1 MPRHALTAGV
11 VTLALLAAGCSEDP
25 KPKAAS
31 PSSTTTAT
39 PSTTTA
45 TPPPL
50 RVTAKG
56 LPKDLMATMR
66 GVYLGGRV
74 AATGDVAGYV
84 AKRKPLKKNV
94 ALSGSTG
101 SWKGTPIAAVAYG
114 KDVTLLVKSKKR
126 WTVVGGWWPS
136 LGLKQR
142 VPTKTM
148 RVLAIGSDA
157 RPQQRVDGQRADAL
171 HIIGVDAKGVGGIV
185 GIPRDSWV
193 PLASGG
199 TNKIN
204 AALAFGGAKGV
215 TRTVQ
220 SYSGVPIDGYVL
232 TGFKG
237 FRGMVNTMGG
247 IRFVASE
254 VLRSSHGTT
263 LLKKGVNILRGEP
276 ALNVARE
283 RKTLSNGDFGRSA
296 NQARLMLA
304 GMGMARSGGAAR
316 LPKYLSAMG
325 PHVQTNLSAAQVLN
339 LSAAA
344 LVTNASKVPNKVT
357 PGGVGMRSG
366 QSVVLLGGGAQ
377 SLFRDMRDGRL
388 GG

>member
-1 MPRHALTAGV
+1 MSRRSLTAAAVALALT
-11 VTLALLAAGCSEDP
+11 AAGCSGDSE
-25 KPKAAS
+25 PKAGPTTTSA
-31 PSSTTTAT
+31 TTTAT
-39 PSTTTA
+39 PTTP

-50 RVTAKG
+50 TVTGKG
-56 LPKDLMATMR
+56 LPKDLLATMR
-66 GVYLGGRV
+66 VVYLGGK
-74 AATGDVAGYV
+74 APATGDVAGYV
-84 AKRKPLKKNV
+84 AKRKPVKKDV
-94 ALSGSTG
+94 ALTGSTG
-101 SWKGTPIAAVAYG
+101 SWKGTPIAAVGHG
-114 KDVTLLVKSKKR
+114 KDVTLLVKNKKT
-126 WTVVGGWWPS
+126 WTIVGGWWPS

-142 VPTKTM
+142 VPTKPM

-171 HIIGVDAKGVGGIV
+171 HIIGVDGKGVGGIV

-199 TNKIN
+199 SGKVN
-204 AALAFGGAKGV
+204 AALAFGGAKGQ

-220 SYSGVPIDGYVL
+220 NATGVPIDGYVM

-237 FRGMVNTMGG
+237 FRAMVNSMGG
-247 IRFVASE
+247 IKFVASSAMK
-254 VLRSSHGTT
+254 SSHGTT

-283 RKTLSNGDFGRSA
+283 RKTLPNGDFGRSA
-296 NQARLMLA
+296 NQGRLILA
-304 GMGMARSGGAAR
+304 GMAMAGSGGPTT
-316 LPKYLSAMG
+316 LPRYLTKMS
-325 PHVQTNLSAAQVLN
+325 PHIHTDLSAAQILN

-344 LVTNASKVPNKVT
+344 LVSSPGKVPNKVA
-357 PGGVGMRSG
+357 PGGVGTRSG

-377 SLFRDMRDGRL
+377 SLFADIKDGRL

>member
-1 MPRHALTAGV
+1 MPRHAVTAGV
-11 VTLALLAAGCSEDP
+11 VTLALLASGCSGDS
-25 KPKAAS
+25 KDKAAPS
-31 PSSTTTAT
+31 PTSTTSTTT
-39 PSTTTA
+39 TTKPA
-45 TPPPL
+45 PPPL

-56 LPKDLMATMR
+56 LPSDLVATMKV
-66 GVYLGGRV
+66 VYLGGKV
-74 AATGDVAGYV
+74 PATGDVAGYV
-84 AKRKPLKKNV
+84 GKRNPLKKSV
-94 ALSGSTG
+94 ALTGSTG
-101 SWKGTPIAAVAYG
+101 RWKNVPIAAVAYG
-114 KDVTLLVKSKKR
+114 KDVTLLVKDRKK

-136 LGLKQR
+136 LGLQQR
-142 VPTKTM
+142 VPSKTM

-157 RPQQRVDGQRADAL
+157 RPKEKVSSTRADSL

-204 AALAFGGAKGV
+204 AALAFGGATGV

-220 SYSGVPIDGYVL
+220 SNSGVRIDGYVM

-254 VLRSSHGTT
+254 VLKSGKGAT
-263 LLKKGVNILRGEP
+263 LLKKGVNLLRGEP

-283 RKTLSNGDFGRSA
+283 RHALPNGDFGRSA
-296 NQARLMLA
+296 NQGRLILA
-304 GMGMARSGGAAR
+304 GMGMARSGGAAK
-316 LPKYLSAMG
+316 LPKYLSAMW
-325 PHVQTNLSAAQVLN
+325 PHVETNLSAAQVLN

-344 LVTNASKVPNKVT
+344 LVTDPTKVPNKVA

-377 SLFRDMRDGRL
+377 SLFRDIKDGRL

>member
-1 MPRHALTAGV
+1 MPRHAVTAGI
-11 VTLALLAAGCSEDP
+11 VTLALLASGCSGDS
-25 KPKAAS
+25 KDKAAPS
-31 PSSTTTAT
+31 PTSTTAT
-39 PSTTTA
+39 PSTTR

-56 LPKDLMATMR
+56 LPNDLLATMK
-66 GVYLGGRV
+66 VIYLGGKV
-74 AATGDVAGYV
+74 PATGDVAGYV
-84 AKRKPLKKNV
+84 AKRKPLKKSV
-94 ALSGSTG
+94 ALTGSTG
-101 SWKGTPIAAVAYG
+101 RWKNTRIAAVGYG
-114 KDVTLLVKSKKR
+114 KDVTLLVKDKKT

-136 LGLKQR
+136 LGLAQR

-157 RPQQRVDGQRADAL
+157 RPNEKVASQRSDSL

-204 AALAFGGAKGV
+204 ASLAFGGPTGV

-220 SYSGVPIDGYVL
+220 NNSGVPIDGYL
-232 TGFKG
+232 MTGFKG

-254 VLRSSHGTT
+254 VLKSSHGPT
-263 LLKKGVNILRGEP
+263 LLKKGVNLLRGEP

-283 RKTLSNGDFGRSA
+283 RHTLPNGDFGRSA
-296 NQARLMLA
+296 NQGRLILA
-304 GMGMARSGGAAR
+304 GMGMAHAGGAAK
-316 LPKYLSAMG
+316 LPKYLSAMW
-325 PHVQTNLSAAQVLN
+325 PHVETNLTAAQVLN
-339 LSAAA
+339 LAAAA
-344 LVTNASKVPNKVT
+344 LVTDSSKVPNKVT

-377 SLFRDMRDGRL
+377 ALFNDIKDGRL